1 MKLPVVGCGD
11 VGEVGGVGKILDASP
26 RINNE
31 ISKSIEPFLWYLMC
45 LIGVIDNILPG
56 AFLSLRLVSSYTS
69 LLMK

>member
-31 ISKSIEPFLWYLMC
+31 ISKSIEPFFVVPN
-45 LIGVIDNILPG
+45 GVPNRG
-56 AFLSLRLVSSYTS
+56 NR
-69 LLMK
+69 